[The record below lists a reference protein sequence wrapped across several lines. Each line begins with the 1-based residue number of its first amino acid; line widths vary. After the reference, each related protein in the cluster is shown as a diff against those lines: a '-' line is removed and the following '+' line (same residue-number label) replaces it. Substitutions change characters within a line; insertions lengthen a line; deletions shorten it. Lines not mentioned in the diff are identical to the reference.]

1 MMDISKLLL
10 IKVEFAEAAYTV
22 FSIQQLRISPAV
34 LK

>member
-22 FSIQQLRISPAV
+22 FSIQQLRGSPAV

>member
-22 FSIQQLRISPAV
+22 FSIQQLRSSPVV